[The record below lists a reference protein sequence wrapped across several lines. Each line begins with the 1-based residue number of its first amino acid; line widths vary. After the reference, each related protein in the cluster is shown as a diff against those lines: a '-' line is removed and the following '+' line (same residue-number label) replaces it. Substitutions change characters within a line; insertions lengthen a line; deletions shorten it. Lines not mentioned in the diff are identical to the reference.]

1 MRFNPFT
8 RRLRIAA
15 LVPVLAF
22 GLAACDDDDDPT
34 GGDLPTLYELA
45 QDESQLSTLV
55 AALEA
60 AGLEG
65 VVDEDGPFTIF
76 APVNSAFEGLSDG
89 ALVTLL
95 LPENE
100 ALLTDILT
108 FHVVAGEVYAADLS
122 DGQVITTLSGET
134 LEVDITGGVV
144 TLIDGGGAVVGV
156 VQTDLQAS
164 NGVVHLIDTVLLPP
178 LDIVDTAMLSGFGSL
193 VTLVDEA
200 GLTATLRGEGPFTV
214 FAPTDDAFA
223 EIAVPTGEALE
234 AVLLYH
240 VVAGE
245 VFAADLSDGQVVTTA
260 SGESFTVNIDGSSV
274 TITDGSGNT
283 VNVVVTD
290 VPASNGV
297 IHVIDGVLLPP
308 V

>member
-1 MRFNPFT
+1 MRLDILSRT
-8 RRLRIAA
+8 LRPAV
-15 LVPVLAF
+15 LVPFLAV
-22 GLAACDDDDDPT
+22 GAVACNDDPA
-34 GGDLPTLYELA
+34 GNDLPTLYELA
-45 QDESQLSTLV
+45 RDEARLSTLV

-65 VVDEDGPFTIF
+65 VIDQDGPFTIF
-76 APVNSAFEGLSDG
+76 APENAAFD
-89 ALVTLL
+89 ALPEDAATTLL

-108 FHVVAGEVYAADLS
+108 HHVVAGEVYASDLT

-134 LEVDITGGVV
+134 LEVDITGGAV
-144 TLIDGGGAVVGV
+144 TLIAGGGAVVGV
-156 VQTDLQAS
+156 VETDLQAS

-178 LDIVDTAMLSGFGSL
+178 LDILDTAALSGFNTL
-193 VTLVDEA
+193 VALVDEA
-200 GLTATLRGEGPFTV
+200 GLTTTLRGDGPFTV
-214 FAPTDDAFA
+214 FAPTDDAFT
-223 EIAVPTGEALE
+223 EITAPAGDVLE

-240 VVAGE
+240 VVEGE

-260 SGESFTVNIDGSSV
+260 SGESFAVNVDGGSGAV
-274 TITDGSGNT
+274 TITDGNGNT
-283 VNVVVTD
+283 VHVTVTD
-290 VPASNGV
+290 VLASNGV